1 MVRIAVVAL
10 LALFAAAA
18 AFDAHVY
25 GVDVSEPVSESAFR
39 CLKDANLTFAV
50 VRVRRLS
57 RTLWQP

>member
-1 MVRIAVVAL
+1 MVRIAL
-10 LALFAAAA
+10 LALAALLAAAA

-50 VRVRRLS
+50 VRVRGVAREG
-57 RTLWQP
+57 WPP